1 MNGKYYL
8 FPIAPP
14 IDGSCWATASS
25 FTYQGGVLSCFWRFW
40 HYWYLNIS
48 RSELNVQLSWSNK
61 RRVII
66 VFNCNISSFASK
78 FCSIIYLIRNKCKL
92 SRSIVI
98 SGCIDWR
105 KFSLATKPFQSCKR
119 IAGNRSAGY
128 SLETTSRKNFIDIK
142 TLNLWRSWRICKKMK
157 KAKNINN

>member
-1 MNGKYYL
+1 MLTARAYSQQLSYVWCLPLAKKRLIWNEMPIMKTYYKWMVKSYL

-14 IDGSCWATASS
+14 INGSCRSAASS
-25 FTYQGGVLSCFWRFW
+25 FTNQGCILSCFWTFW

-48 RSELNVQLSWSNK
+48 RSELNVQLPWSNK

-66 VFNCNISSFASK
+66 VFNCNICSFASK
-78 FCSIIYLIRNKCKL
+78 FCSIVYLIRNKCKL

-105 KFSLATKPFQSCKR
+105 KFSLATKPF
-119 IAGNRSAGY
+119 
-128 SLETTSRKNFIDIK
+128 
-142 TLNLWRSWRICKKMK
+142 
-157 KAKNINN
+157 